1 MGSWLRSYL
10 CIAAFFFFFPTI
22 GATAQ
27 ESGKKLSL
35 SDCISIALEQAT
47 AAKKAGYNLK
57 LQGADVLRSY
67 GNFLPK
73 VSVSAAYSPYALN
86 RTYTQY
92 NYGDIARIRTE
103 SESIDLTLT
112 TSLNLFNGFRDFA
125 SLQSALNRRDAA
137 EFSLARARQTIAYDV
152 TQAYFQV
159 LMNREL
165 LVIARENLLT
175 SRDQLTLTDRQFQI
189 GLKSITDLNQQQAD
203 TAESALNVIKSETR
217 MQRSM
222 LELLRR
228 LQIDPQTKISL
239 EPSPEEIKGPV
250 SSKLDIDSLATLAL
264 ERRNDLKSRDHEAN
278 AAKWQIT
285 QARASWLPRLDLNFS
300 VTTGGTGYIRQSIN
314 GSQETEY
321 AFPPLSDQ
329 LGNSIGYSV
338 ALNLS
343 WSLFDGFQ
351 TRYNVE
357 AAKISHIN
365 QRLDYQDLQNNILI
379 DLRQVAGDYNAA
391 FTEIETAKVRLKAAE
406 SAFAGIKR
414 KYELGAAG
422 FVELSTAR
430 AALFNAR
437 SGLAQANFNLL
448 LQKNIL
454 DFTTG
459 NLSVQ

>member
-1 MGSWLRSYL
+1 MGSRLHSYL
-10 CIAAFFFFFPTI
+10 CITAFFFFFPAT
-22 GATAQ
+22 GATAY
-27 ESGKKLSL
+27 ESEKKLSL
-35 SDCISIALEQAT
+35 SDCISIALEKAT
-47 AAKKAGYNLK
+47 SAKKAEYNLK

-73 VSVSAAYSPYALN
+73 ISVSAAYSPYVLN

-92 NYGDIARIRTE
+92 NYGDIARIKTE

-125 SLQSALNRRDAA
+125 ALQSALNRQDAA
-137 EFSLARARQTIAYDV
+137 RFSLSRALQSIAYDV
-152 TQAYFQV
+152 TQSYFQV
-159 LMNREL
+159 LLNREL
-165 LVIARENLLT
+165 LDIARENLL
-175 SRDQLTLTDRQFQI
+175 SSKDQLTLTDRQFQI

-217 MQRSM
+217 LQRSM
-222 LELLRR
+222 LELIRR

-239 EPSPEEIKGPV
+239 EPAPDEIKVPV
-250 SSKLDIDSLATLAL
+250 SSKLDIDSLAPLAL
-264 ERRNDLKSRDHEAN
+264 ERRNDLKSRYSEAN
-278 AAKWQIT
+278 AAKWQII
-285 QARASWLPRLDLNFS
+285 QARASWLPRLDLIFS
-300 VTTGGTGYIRQSIN
+300 VTTGGTGFIRQSIN
-314 GSQETEY
+314 SGPETEY

-343 WSLFDGFQ
+343 WTLFDGFQ

-357 AAKISHIN
+357 AAKINHIN
-365 QRLDYQDLQNNILI
+365 QRLDYQDLKNNILI
-379 DLRQVAGDYNAA
+379 DLRQAAGDYNAA

-437 SGLAQANFNLL
+437 SGLSQANFNLL
-448 LQKNIL
+448 LQKNIV